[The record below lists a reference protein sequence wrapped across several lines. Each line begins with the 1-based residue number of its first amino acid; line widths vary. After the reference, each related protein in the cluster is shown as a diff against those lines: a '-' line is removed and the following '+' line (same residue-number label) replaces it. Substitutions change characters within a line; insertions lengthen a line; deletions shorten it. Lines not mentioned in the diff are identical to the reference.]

1 MKRIKILHAIIFV
14 LLSTVKTY
22 SMDLV
27 TDINDK
33 IDSCGNTKLHIAAQK
48 GDLASTKKL
57 LEAGAN
63 VNLTNNN
70 GATPLHLAACKNV
83 ECVELLIHAGAD
95 IKKIDLLWGW
105 TPLHWAVC
113 FGKTDCLKLLIT
125 AGSNINKRAKKCNGY
140 TPLCLAA
147 SISNWRSI
155 ENKHSVEILIS
166 AGAQVTKTDFNGNTP
181 LYAAITNNHNE
192 IAQILI
198 EHCLEN
204 ALDISLNNYL
214 LQDLDKLL
222 IISNKIKL
230 KQFEELA
237 AFKANASSLM
247 LASVDRLGNN
257 SPASL
262 LASNPTLAQQFYDSF
277 YDLTVRP
284 IEQFIQKIN
293 TQIGK
298 QSSCKSRSILS
309 YQNQQMPNQ
318 NNIKMQNKHLNY
330 LIKKL
335 SRNSN
340 KPAIYQD

>member
-1 MKRIKILHAIIFV
+1 MKRIKILKAIIFI
-14 LLSTVKTY
+14 LLSTQTIY

-33 IDSCGNTKLHIAAQK
+33 VDGCGNTKLHIATRS

-57 LEAGAN
+57 LEAGAD

-70 GATPLHLAACKNV
+70 GATPLHLASCKNV
-83 ECVELLIHAGAD
+83 ECVALLIQAGAD
-95 IKKIDLLWGW
+95 VKKIDLLWGW

-113 FGKTDCLKLLIT
+113 FGKPDCLKLLIA

-140 TPLCLAA
+140 TPLCLA
-147 SISNWRSI
+147 SSVSNWRRI
-155 ENKHSVEILIS
+155 ENKHSVEILIA
-166 AGAQVTKTDFNGNTP
+166 AGARVTKTDFNGNTP
-181 LYAAITNNHNE
+181 LHGAITNNHNE
-192 IAQILI
+192 IAKTLI

-204 ALDISLNNYL
+204 NLDISLNNYL
-214 LQDLDKLL
+214 LHDLNELL
-222 IISNKIKL
+222 SIANKIKI
-230 KQFEELA
+230 KRFEELA

-247 LASVDRLGNN
+247 LASVDRLGNS

-293 TQIGK
+293 AQIEK
-298 QSSCKSRSILS
+298 QASSKSRSILS
-309 YQNQQMPNQ
+309 YRNNQ
-318 NNIKMQNKHLNY
+318 NATPQNINLPNKYLGN
-330 LIKKL
+330 LIKNL
-335 SRNSN
+335 
-340 KPAIYQD
+340 AIMTK